1 MYTIDKFI
9 GEFQT
14 EINSFINKNTNQQLL
29 VAPTGTGKTF
39 AVIKYADA
47 NPTKK

>member
-14 EINSFINKNTNQQLL
+14 TINSFINKNIKQQLL
-29 VAPTGTGKTF
+29 VAPTG
-39 AVIKYADA
+39 
-47 NPTKK
+47 NW